1 MTERDVRNWLGIY
14 FLVVTTA
21 SGGYILLFADTR
33 LLPGLTRPNATSI
46 FEIIIPVLI
55 GQLTVIFRWYG
66 NQTSVNSN
74 APIDL
79 PTWVVKAPPLLV
91 SLLLAVS
98 VLMLIVGNNR
108 EHPWGPS
115 AESFAA
121 IVTFCV
127 SILNATT
134 IFIVSRF
141 FGDPKK
147 QARAPG
153 RKQATD
159 ADPGE

>member
-14 FLVVTTA
+14 FLVVTTV

-33 LLPGLTRPNATSI
+33 LLPGLTRPNANGI
-46 FEIIIPVLI
+46 FEIIVPVLV
-55 GQLTVIFRWYG
+55 GQLTVIFRWFG
-66 NQTSVNSN
+66 NQTSVNSDT
-74 APIDL
+74 PVDL
-79 PTWVVKAPPLLV
+79 PNWVVKAPPLLV
-91 SLLLAVS
+91 SALLIIT

-127 SILNATT
+127 SVLNATT
-134 IFIVSRF
+134 VFIVSRF
-141 FGDPKK
+141 FSSPKP
-147 QARAPG
+147 QL
-153 RKQATD
+153 
-159 ADPGE
+159 